1 MNKNLGINEKKKIKM
16 KTITTIKNISIA
28 IALQFTA
35 VSLYAANNPQ
45 EVITINSAKFGSS
58 LVKVWVE
65 KYTEKH
71 PEVQIRLVENQKE
84 ETDLRLIP
92 NNIKS
97 EEGESI
103 VNVGRYALL
112 PVTTIEN
119 PLYERIAKQR
129 FNEKKL
135 KALFFQSD
143 VLDTDESKKK
153 DEFTEKLTIYSGA
166 NQVSGTETF
175 AAHFGYTTAQLRG
188 KKIAGDDIFLLTA
201 IGKDH
206 SGITFN
212 NLAYLYDLQ
221 SRNLKSKI
229 ALLPLDLKKKEQE
242 EALLSGN
249 LDKALDV
256 LEESEVELVPVE
268 EIGFSYK
275 EKSGVTAFLQWI
287 LNEGQQYNHDF
298 GFLTL
303 EQSQVKKE
311 QKKLDTRLSS
321 NR

>member
-1 MNKNLGINEKKKIKM
+1 M
-16 KTITTIKNISIA
+16 
-28 IALQFTA
+28 
-35 VSLYAANNPQ
+35 
-45 EVITINSAKFGSS
+45 
-58 LVKVWVE
+58 
-65 KYTEKH
+65 
-71 PEVQIRLVENQKE
+71 
-84 ETDLRLIP
+84 IP

-166 NQVSGTETF
+166 NQVSGAETF